1 MVCRPFKIM
10 EIQYYKS
17 NDLIMA
23 EYNPRQLTK
32 DQYSQLKDSITRFG
46 LVDPL
51 IVNKN
56 KERKNILVGG
66 HQRFKIAKE
75 MGIDEIPCVEVD
87 LTLDAEKELNI
98 RLNKNVGEWDYDALA
113 NYFDV
118 GELTDWGFSN
128 DELQFYEDEPVQ
140 GLIDDD
146 EIPEVEEAITKE
158 GDLWILGEHR
168 VLCGDATKKE
178 DVDLLMDGQ
187 KVELIHSDPPYGMGK
202 EKDGVLNDNI
212 YDEKLDEFQ
221 MKWITAFRSYVEDNG
236 SLYIWGNAPDL
247 WRLWYK
253 GGLKDSEHLEL
264 RNEIVWDKKSIP
276 GMKSDLMHQYPEAS
290 ERCLYIQIG
299 KQFIGNINAEDF
311 PEEWEGIRSYL
322 ESQSTKAGIKPKDIK
337 RVTNTQMYSH
347 WFTKSQFSLIP
358 QKHYRALRE
367 EYPNCFQKPYKE
379 LSDEWKQFR
388 SIASDKKREKHSMI
402 RSYFNNAHD
411 SMRDVWEFGRVH
423 GDERHG
429 HATPKPVEMME
440 RIIISSSEKSL
451 IEPFLGSG
459 STLIAAEK
467 TNRKCYGLELDPHY
481 CDVIVKRWEDF
492 TGKKAE
498 RIERVEG

>member
-1 MVCRPFKIM
+1 MVCRPFKTM

-32 DQYSQLKDSITRFG
+32 DQYSQLKDSIKRFG

-178 DVDLLMDGQ
+178 DVDLLMDG
-187 KVELIHSDPPYGMGK
+187 KKADMVFTDPPYGMDAVK
-202 EKDGVLNDNI
+202 NSGVLKDKYKNILNDDSI
-212 YDEKLDEFQ
+212 DTAIKSFQ
-221 MKWITAFRSYVEDNG
+221 LIGYEIPS
-236 SLYIWGNAPDL
+236 IWWGANYYANALPNKSCWL
-247 WRLWYK
+247 
-253 GGLKDSEHLEL
+253 
-264 RNEIVWDKKSIP
+264 VWDKNN
-276 GMKSDLMHQYPEAS
+276 GESDQMDCELAWTNLKGVTRQYTKAS
-290 ERCLYIQIG
+290 E
-299 KQFIGNINAEDF
+299 KKN
-311 PEEWEGIRSYL
+311 
-322 ESQSTKAGIKPKDIK
+322 
-337 RVTNTQMYSH
+337 RVHPT
-347 WFTKSQFSLIP
+347 
-358 QKHYRALRE
+358 
-367 EYPNCFQKPYKE
+367 QKPV
-379 LSDEWKQFR
+379 D
-388 SIASDKKREKHSMI
+388 
-402 RSYFNNAHD
+402 
-411 SMRDVWEFGRVH
+411 
-423 GDERHG
+423 
-429 HATPKPVEMME
+429 
-440 RIIISSSEKSL
+440 L
-451 IEPFLGSG
+451 IEWCFDKIKGDIVYDPFLGSG